1 MIWPRFLFSRDR
13 MKIVQRLLFF
23 QKQRDG
29 RVKLGVFELALL
41 IDKAWTNGLD
51 SMEIDTSLT
60 YYEAKRDLEK
70 KGHGDG
76 QSNSFY

>member
-1 MIWPRFLFSRDR
+1 
-13 MKIVQRLLFF
+13 MKIVQRLLFY

-29 RVKLGVFELALL
+29 KVKLGVFELALL
-41 IDKAWTNGLD
+41 IEKAWTNGLD

-60 YYEAKRDLEK
+60 YHEAKRDLERK
-70 KGHGDG
+70 ANGDG